1 LHEVGLE
8 IAMPQTRILIADD
21 HEVVIE
27 GIKSVL
33 RNREGFD
40 VVGEALDG
48 RQALE
53 LVAALK
59 PDIVIMDISMP
70 NLNGVE
76 ATRQIKKL
84 FAGTHVII
92 YTVFTNEEYVIELF
106 KAGISG
112 YVLKQAPFSDL
123 VLAINAVKAGGTF
136 FSTKAPTVLSDYL
149 KTLEEQGRDKSRFG
163 LLSQREYQVFE
174 LLADGKSVKEIGQ
187 ELCISPKTV
196 ESHKYNIMAK
206 LGVRNVTELTK
217 IAIREKLIPI

>member
-1 LHEVGLE
+1 
-8 IAMPQTRILIADD
+8 MPQTSILIADD

-33 RNREGFD
+33 RDREGFD

-84 FAGTHVII
+84 FPDTHVII
-92 YTVFTNEEYVIELF
+92 YTVFPNQEYVIELF

-136 FSTKAPTVLSDYL
+136 FSTQAPTVLSDYL
-149 KTLEEQGRDKSRFG
+149 KTLEERGRDKSRFG
-163 LLSQREYQVFE
+163 LLSRRERQIFE